1 MSFIDNTFKSLPE
14 QLLGTFGIDVTYI
27 KTATS
32 QTYNTTTGEVSG
44 SDTNVSMKALISNV
58 SGSTYEGTSQTTDL
72 KIIFGN
78 KELGTYYPKVKDSIQ
93 YAEDGVNKVGRII
106 SINTSRGDNPILAY
120 SYCEA
125 TIMAKPK
132 KWIPDIK

>member
-1 MSFIDNTFKSLPE
+1 MSLIDSTFKGLPE
-14 QLLGTFGIDVTYI
+14 QLLGLFGIDVTYI

-78 KELGTYYPKVKDSIQ
+78 KELGTYYPKVKDGIQ

-106 SINTSRGDNPILAY
+106 SINTYRGDNPILH
-120 SYCEA
+120 
-125 TIMAKPK
+125 TVIVRPQ
-132 KWIPDIK
+132 

>member
-44 SDTNVSMKALISNV
+44 SDTNVSIKALISNV

-106 SINTSRGDNPILAY
+106 SINTSRGDSPILH
-120 SYCEA
+120 
-125 TIMAKPK
+125 TVIVRPQ
-132 KWIPDIK
+132 

>member
-1 MSFIDNTFKSLPE
+1 MSFIDNTFKSLTE

-44 SDTNVSMKALISNV
+44 SDTNVSIKALISSV

-72 KIIFGN
+72 KVIFGN

-106 SINTSRGDNPILAY
+106 SINTSRGDNPILH
-120 SYCEA
+120 
-125 TIMAKPK
+125 TVIVRPQ
-132 KWIPDIK
+132 

>member
-32 QTYNTTTGEVSG
+32 QTYDTTTGQVSG
-44 SDTNVSMKALISNV
+44 SDTNVSMKALISSV

-78 KELGTYYPKVKDSIQ
+78 KELGTYYPKIKDSIQ
-93 YAEDGVNKVGRII
+93 YAEDGVNKVARII
-106 SINTSRGDNPILAY
+106 SINTSRGDNPILH
-120 SYCEA
+120 
-125 TIMAKPK
+125 TVIAKPQ
-132 KWIPDIK
+132 

>member
-1 MSFIDNTFKSLPE
+1 MSFIDDTFKSLPK
-14 QLLGTFGIDVTYI
+14 QLLDSFGIDVTYI

-44 SDTNVSMKALISNV
+44 SDTNVELKAIISNV

-78 KELGTYYPKVKDSIQ
+78 DELGSYYPKVKDRIQ
-93 YAEDGVNKVGRII
+93 YAEDGVNKVARII
-106 SINTSRGDNPILAY
+106 SINTSRGEDPILHTVIAR
-120 SYCEA
+120 
-125 TIMAKPK
+125 PQ
-132 KWIPDIK
+132 

>member
-1 MSFIDNTFKSLPE
+1 MSLVDSTFKGLPE
-14 QLLGTFGIDVTYI
+14 QLLNTFGIDVTYI

-58 SGSTYEGTSQTTDL
+58 SGSTYEGTSQTNDL

-78 KELGTYYPKVKDSIQ
+78 KELGTYYPKVKDRIQ
-93 YAEDGVNKVGRII
+93 YAADGVNKVARII
-106 SINTSRGDNPILAY
+106 SINTSRGDNPILH
-120 SYCEA
+120 
-125 TIMAKPK
+125 TVIAKPQ
-132 KWIPDIK
+132 

>member
-44 SDTNVSMKALISNV
+44 SDTNISMKALISNV
-58 SGSTYEGTSQTTDL
+58 SGSTYEGSSRSTDL
-72 KIIFGN
+72 RIIFGN

-106 SINTSRGDNPILAY
+106 SINTSRGNNPILH
-120 SYCEA
+120 
-125 TIMAKPK
+125 TVIVRPQ
-132 KWIPDIK
+132 

>member
-32 QTYNTTTGEVSG
+32 QTYNTTTGQVSG
-44 SDTNVSMKALISNV
+44 SDTNVPIKALISNV
-58 SGSTYEGTSQTTDL
+58 SGTVYEGTSQSDDL

-78 KELGTYYPKVKDSIQ
+78 KELGTYYPKVKDRIQ
-93 YAEDGVNKVGRII
+93 YAENGVNKVARII
-106 SINTSRGDNPILAY
+106 SINTSRGDNPRLHPVI
-120 SYCEA
+120 
-125 TIMAKPK
+125 AKPQ
-132 KWIPDIK
+132 

>member
-32 QTYNTTTGEVSG
+32 QTYNTTTGQVSG
-44 SDTNVSMKALISNV
+44 SDTNVPIKALISNV
-58 SGSTYEGTSQTTDL
+58 SGTVYEGTSQSDDL

-78 KELGTYYPKVKDSIQ
+78 KELGTYYPKVKDRIQ
-93 YAEDGVNKVGRII
+93 YAADGVNKVARII
-106 SINTSRGDNPILAY
+106 SINTSRGDNPILHTVIAR
-120 SYCEA
+120 
-125 TIMAKPK
+125 PQ
-132 KWIPDIK
+132 

>member
-14 QLLGTFGIDVTYI
+14 QLLGSFGIDVTYI

-32 QTYNTTTGEVSG
+32 QTYNTTTGQVSG
-44 SDTNVSMKALISNV
+44 SDTNISMKALISNV
-58 SGSTYEGTSQTTDL
+58 SGSTYEGTSQTNDL

-93 YAEDGVNKVGRII
+93 YAEDGVNKVARII
-106 SINTSRGDNPILAY
+106 SINTSRGDNPILHTVIAR
-120 SYCEA
+120 
-125 TIMAKPK
+125 KQ
-132 KWIPDIK
+132 

>member
-14 QLLGTFGIDVTYI
+14 QLLWTFGIDVTYI

-44 SDTNVSMKALISNV
+44 SDTNISMKALISGV

-106 SINTSRGDNPILAY
+106 SINTSRGDNPILH
-120 SYCEA
+120 
-125 TIMAKPK
+125 TVIVRPQ
-132 KWIPDIK
+132 

>member
-44 SDTNVSMKALISNV
+44 SDTNISMKALISNV
-58 SGSTYEGTSQTTDL
+58 SGSTYEGSSQSTDL
-72 KIIFGN
+72 RIIFGN

-93 YAEDGVNKVGRII
+93 YAEDGVNKVARII
-106 SINTSRGDNPILAY
+106 SINTSRGNNPILHTVIAR
-120 SYCEA
+120 
-125 TIMAKPK
+125 PQ
-132 KWIPDIK
+132 

>member
-44 SDTNVSMKALISNV
+44 SDTNISMKALISNV
-58 SGSTYEGTSQTTDL
+58 SGSTYEGSSQSTDL
-72 KIIFGN
+72 RIIFGN

-93 YAEDGVNKVGRII
+93 YAENGVNKVARII
-106 SINTSRGDNPILAY
+106 SINTSRGNNPILHTVIAR
-120 SYCEA
+120 
-125 TIMAKPK
+125 KQ
-132 KWIPDIK
+132 

>member
-44 SDTNVSMKALISNV
+44 SDTNISMKALISNV
-58 SGSTYEGTSQTTDL
+58 SGSTYEGSSQSTDL
-72 KIIFGN
+72 RIIFGN

-93 YAEDGVNKVGRII
+93 YAEDGVNKVARII
-106 SINTSRGDNPILAY
+106 SINTSRGNNPILHTVIAR
-120 SYCEA
+120 SQ
-125 TIMAKPK
+125 
-132 KWIPDIK
+132 

>member
-14 QLLGTFGIDVTYI
+14 QLLGSFGIDVTYI

-44 SDTNVSMKALISNV
+44 SDTNISIKALISNV
-58 SGSTYEGTSQTTDL
+58 SGSTYEGTSQTNDL

-78 KELGTYYPKVKDSIQ
+78 KELGTYYPKVKDRIQ
-93 YAEDGVNKVGRII
+93 YAADGVNKVARII
-106 SINTSRGDNPILAY
+106 NINTSRGDNPILHTVIAR
-120 SYCEA
+120 
-125 TIMAKPK
+125 PQ
-132 KWIPDIK
+132 

>member
-14 QLLGTFGIDVTYI
+14 QLLGTFGITVTYI

-44 SDTNVSMKALISNV
+44 SDTNISIKALISNV
-58 SGSTYEGTSQTTDL
+58 SGSTYEGTSQTNDL

-78 KELGTYYPKVKDSIQ
+78 KELGTYYPKVKDRIQ
-93 YAEDGVNKVGRII
+93 YPEDGVNKVARII
-106 SINTSRGDNPILAY
+106 SINTSRGDNPILHTVIAR
-120 SYCEA
+120 
-125 TIMAKPK
+125 KQ
-132 KWIPDIK
+132 